1 MPQALE
7 AIVKV
12 TLEKKE
18 KNQVLLEVEVETQRY
33 DAAYDKAYRKVAQ
46 QVNIPGFRKG
56 KAPRPVVERH
66 VGPEYIKQEALE
78 VLIPEVYTSAVEQ
91 EKLEPIAEPRF
102 ELVKA
107 EKNEPVVF
115 KATVEVRP
123 EVKLGGYTEIEIAA
137 PEALVTEE
145 QVTERID
152 AIRRSRSQLAVV
164 DRAVAMG
171 DTATVDFAGTIDGVA
186 FEGGTANDFAVEVAE
201 GRFIPG
207 FVEAMV
213 GMKAGDS
220 KDADLTFPED
230 YPNAELAGKAVKF
243 AIAVKEVKHRELPE
257 LNEELAKEV
266 GADSVEALQSRI
278 REQLRSE
285 SEENREFELRKQL
298 LEKVVANAEMDVPE
312 SMVEREVTFLL
323 NQYANNL
330 AQQGIDPNRVFTQ
343 ENIQQWRENSREEAS
358 KRIRTSLTLGQIA
371 RQEGI
376 EPTSEEI
383 ENAIGEYAMSYGM
396 APEAFRKQVLQ
407 SGAYAQIADEVLSNK
422 IIEWLFERAKVSVS
436 APEAAETSVEA

>member
-18 KNQVLLEVEVETQRY
+18 KNQVLLEVEVETQRFE
-33 DAAYDKAYRKVAQ
+33 AAYDKAYRKVAQ

-66 VGPEYIKQEALE
+66 VGPEYLKQEALE
-78 VLIPEVYTSAVEQ
+78 VLIPEVYSSAVEQ

-107 EKNEPVVF
+107 EKNEPVIF

-123 EVKLGGYTEIEIAA
+123 EVKLGQYTDIEISYPAVN
-137 PEALVTEE
+137 VTEE
-145 QVTERID
+145 QVTERIG
-152 AIRRSRSQLAVV
+152 AIRRSRATLEVV
-164 DRAVAMG
+164 DRAIEMG
-171 DTATVDFAGTIDGVA
+171 DTAVVDFTGTIEGKAFDGGSA
-186 FEGGTANDFAVEVAE
+186 KDYPVEVAE

-213 GMKAGDS
+213 GMKAGET
-220 KDADLTFPED
+220 KVADLKFPED
-230 YPNAELAGKAVKF
+230 YPNAELAGKDVKF
-243 AIAVKEVKHRELPE
+243 EISVKEVKHRVLPE
-257 LNEELAKEV
+257 LNEEFAKAV
-266 GADSVEALQSRI
+266 GADSVEGLKSRI
-278 REQLRSE
+278 REQLTQE
-285 SEENREFELRKQL
+285 AEENREFELRKQL

-312 SMVEREVTFLL
+312 TMIDREVTFLL

-330 AQQGIDPNRVFTQ
+330 AQQGIDPNRVFTR
-343 ENIQQWRENSREEAS
+343 ENIQQWRENSREEAI

-376 EPTSEEI
+376 EPTAEEI
-383 ENAIGEYAMSYGM
+383 EDAIGEYAQSYGM
-396 APEAFRKQVLQ
+396 GPDQFRKQVIR

-422 IIEWLFERAKVSVS
+422 IIEWLYAKAKVSD
-436 APEAAETSVEA
+436 AAQES

>member
-18 KNQVLLEVEVETQRY
+18 KNQVLLEVEVESQRF
-33 DAAYDKAYRKVAQ
+33 DAAYDKAFKKVAQ

-66 VGPEYIKQEALE
+66 VGPEYLKQEALE
-78 VLIPEVYTSAVEQ
+78 VLIPEVYSSAVEQ

-123 EVKLGGYTEIEIAA
+123 EVKLGQYTEIAIGHPAVE
-137 PEALVTEE
+137 VTEE

-152 AIRRSRSQLAVV
+152 AIRRSRAQLETVE
-164 DRAVAMG
+164 RAVEMG
-171 DTATVDFAGTIDGVA
+171 DTATVDFTGKIDDVA
-186 FEGGTANDFAVEVAE
+186 FEGGTATDYPVEVAE

-213 GMKAGDS
+213 GMKAGET
-220 KDADLTFPED
+220 KIADLKFPED
-230 YPNAELAGKAVKF
+230 YPTTDLAGKDVKF
-243 AIAVKEVKHRELPE
+243 EIAVKEVKHRALPE
-257 LNEELAKEV
+257 LNDELAKAV
-266 GADSVEALQSRI
+266 GADSVDALKSRI
-278 REQLRSE
+278 REQLTQE
-285 SEENREFELRKQL
+285 GEENREFELRKQL
-298 LEKVVANAEMDVPE
+298 LEKVVDNSEMEVPE
-312 SMVEREVTFLL
+312 SMVEREVNFLL

-330 AQQGIDPNRVFTQ
+330 AQQGIDPNRVFTK

-376 EPTSEEI
+376 EPTGDEI
-383 ENAIGEYAMSYGM
+383 EEAIAEYAQSYGM
-396 APEAFRKQVLQ
+396 APDQFRKQIIQ

-422 IIEWLFERAKVSVS
+422 IIEWIFSKAKVSET
-436 APEAAETSVEA
+436 APEATAAQA

>member
-18 KNQVLLEVEVETQRY
+18 KNQVLLEVEVETQRFE
-33 DAAYDKAYRKVAQ
+33 AAYDKAYKKVAQ

-66 VGPEYIKQEALE
+66 VGPEYLKQEALE
-78 VLIPEVYTSAVEQ
+78 VLIPEVYSSAVEQ

-123 EVKLGGYTEIEIAA
+123 EVKLGQYTEIEIGHA
-137 PEALVTEE
+137 PVEVTEE

-152 AIRRSRSQLAVV
+152 AIRRSRAQLETV
-164 DRAVAMG
+164 DRAVEMG
-171 DTATVDFAGTIDGVA
+171 DTATVDFTGKIDDVA
-186 FEGGTANDFAVEVAE
+186 FEGGSATDYPVEVAE

-213 GMKAGDS
+213 GMKAGES
-220 KDADLTFPED
+220 KVADLKFPED
-230 YPNAELAGKAVKF
+230 YPTTDLAGKDVKF
-243 AIAVKEVKHRELPE
+243 EIAVKEVKHRALPE
-257 LNEELAKEV
+257 LNDELAKAV
-266 GADSVEALQSRI
+266 GADSVDALKSRI
-278 REQLRSE
+278 REQLSQE
-285 SEENREFELRKQL
+285 GEETREFELRKQL
-298 LEKVVANAEMDVPE
+298 LEKVVANSEMEVPE
-312 SMVEREVTFLL
+312 SMIEREVNFLL

-343 ENIQQWRENSREEAS
+343 ENIQQWRENSREEAT

-376 EPTSEEI
+376 EPTGEEI
-383 ENAIGEYAMSYGM
+383 EDAIGEYAQSYGM
-396 APEAFRKQVLQ
+396 SADQFRKQIIQ

-422 IIEWLFERAKVSVS
+422 IIEWLFNKAKVSET
-436 APEAAETSVEA
+436 APEATAAQA

>member
-18 KNQVLLEVEVETQRY
+18 KNQVLLEVEVETQRFE
-33 DAAYDKAYRKVAQ
+33 AAYDKAYKKVAQ

-66 VGPEYIKQEALE
+66 VGPEYLKQEALE
-78 VLIPEVYTSAVEQ
+78 VLIPEVYSSAVEQ

-123 EVKLGGYTEIEIAA
+123 EVKLGQYTEIEIGHA
-137 PEALVTEE
+137 PVEVTEE

-152 AIRRSRSQLAVV
+152 AIRRSRAQLETV
-164 DRAVAMG
+164 DRAVEMG
-171 DTATVDFAGTIDGVA
+171 DTATVDFTGKIDDVA
-186 FEGGTANDFAVEVAE
+186 FEGGSATDYPVEVAE

-213 GMKAGDS
+213 GMKAGES
-220 KDADLTFPED
+220 KVADLKFPED
-230 YPNAELAGKAVKF
+230 YPTTDLAGKDVKF
-243 AIAVKEVKHRELPE
+243 EIAVKEVKHRALPE
-257 LNEELAKEV
+257 LNDELAKAV
-266 GADSVEALQSRI
+266 GADSVDALKSRI
-278 REQLRSE
+278 REQLSQE
-285 SEENREFELRKQL
+285 GEENREFELRKQL
-298 LEKVVANAEMDVPE
+298 LEKVVANSEMEVPE
-312 SMVEREVTFLL
+312 SMIEREVNFLL

-343 ENIQQWRENSREEAS
+343 ENIQQWRENSREEAT

-376 EPTSEEI
+376 EPTGEEI
-383 ENAIGEYAMSYGM
+383 EDAIGEYAQSYGM
-396 APEAFRKQVLQ
+396 APDQFRKQIIQ

-422 IIEWLFERAKVSVS
+422 IIEWLFNKAKVSET
-436 APEAAETSVEA
+436 APEATAAQA

>member
-1 MPQALE
+1 MPQSLE

-18 KNQVLLEVEVETQRY
+18 KNLVLLEVEVEAQRFE
-33 DAAYDKAYRKVAQ
+33 AAYDKAYRKVAQ

-56 KAPRPVVERH
+56 KAPRPIVERH
-66 VGPEYIKQEALE
+66 VGPETIKQEALE
-78 VLIPEVYTSAVEQ
+78 VLIPEVYSSAIEQ
-91 EKLEPIAEPRF
+91 EKLETISDPRF
-102 ELVKA
+102 ELVQA
-107 EKNEPVVF
+107 NKNEPVIF

-123 EVKLGGYTEIEIAA
+123 EVTLGQYTEIEISA
-137 PEALVTEE
+137 PEATVTEE

-152 AIRRSRSQLAVV
+152 AIRRSRAQLEVV
-164 DRAVAMG
+164 DRAIEMG
-171 DTATVDFAGTIDGVA
+171 DTATVDFVGKIDDVA
-186 FEGGTANDFAVEVAE
+186 FEGGSATDFAIEVAE

-213 GMKAGDS
+213 GMKAGDT
-220 KDADLTFPED
+220 KTVDLQFPEE
-230 YPNAELAGKAVKF
+230 YPNTELAGKAVVF
-243 AIAVKEVKHRELPE
+243 EIAVKEVKHRQLPE
-257 LNEELAKEV
+257 LDEAMAKEA

-278 REQLRSE
+278 REQIGQE
-285 SEENREFELRKQL
+285 IEENREFELRKQL
-298 LEKVVANAEMDVPE
+298 LSKVVDNSEMEVPE

-330 AQQGIDPNRVFTQ
+330 AQQGVDPNRVFTK

-376 EPTSEEI
+376 EPTPMEI
-383 ENAIGEYAMSYGM
+383 EAAIGEYAMSYGM
-396 APEAFRKQVLQ
+396 SPDAFRKQIIE

-436 APEAAETSVEA
+436 APEVAETSAQA

>member
-1 MPQALE
+1 
-7 AIVKV
+7 VKV

-18 KNQVLLEVEVETQRY
+18 KNQVLLEVEVESQRF
-33 DAAYDKAYRKVAQ
+33 DAAYDKAFKKVAQ

-66 VGPEYIKQEALE
+66 VGPEYLKQEALE
-78 VLIPEVYTSAVEQ
+78 VLIPEVYSSAVEQ

-123 EVKLGGYTEIEIAA
+123 EVKLGQYTEIAIGHPAVE
-137 PEALVTEE
+137 VTEE

-152 AIRRSRSQLAVV
+152 AIRRSRAQLETVE
-164 DRAVAMG
+164 RAVEMG
-171 DTATVDFAGTIDGVA
+171 DTATVDFTGKIDDVA
-186 FEGGTANDFAVEVAE
+186 FEGGTATDYPVEVAE

-213 GMKAGDS
+213 GMKAGET
-220 KDADLTFPED
+220 KIADLKFPED
-230 YPNAELAGKAVKF
+230 YPTTDLAGKDVKF
-243 AIAVKEVKHRELPE
+243 EIAVKEVKHRALPE
-257 LNEELAKEV
+257 LNDELAKAV
-266 GADSVEALQSRI
+266 GADSVDALKSRI
-278 REQLRSE
+278 REQLTQE
-285 SEENREFELRKQL
+285 GEENREFELRKQL
-298 LEKVVANAEMDVPE
+298 LEKVVDNSEMEVPE
-312 SMVEREVTFLL
+312 SMVEREVNFLL

-330 AQQGIDPNRVFTQ
+330 AQQGIDPNRVFTK

-376 EPTSEEI
+376 EPTGDEI
-383 ENAIGEYAMSYGM
+383 EEAIAEYAQSYGM
-396 APEAFRKQVLQ
+396 APDQFRKQIIQ

-422 IIEWLFERAKVSVS
+422 IIEWIFSKAKVSET
-436 APEAAETSVEA
+436 APEATAAQA

>member
-18 KNQVLLEVEVETQRY
+18 KNQVLLEVEVETQRFE
-33 DAAYDKAYRKVAQ
+33 AAYDKAYKKVAQ

-66 VGPEYIKQEALE
+66 VGPEYLKQEALE
-78 VLIPEVYTSAVEQ
+78 VLIPEVYSSAVEQ

-107 EKNEPVVF
+107 EKDEPIIF

-123 EVKLGGYTEIEIAA
+123 EVTLGQYTGIEIGHPAA
-137 PEALVTEE
+137 EVTEE
-145 QVTERID
+145 QVNERID
-152 AIRRSRSQLAVV
+152 GIRRSRSQLVTV
-164 DRAVAMG
+164 ERPVEMG
-171 DTATVDFAGTIDGVA
+171 DTATVDFSGKIDGVA
-186 FEGGTANDFAVEVAE
+186 FEGGTANDYAVEVAE

-220 KDADLTFPED
+220 KVADLQFPED
-230 YPNAELAGKAVKF
+230 YPNAELAGKAVQF
-243 AIAVKEVKHRELPE
+243 EISVKEVKHRELPA
-257 LNEELAKEV
+257 LDEELAKAV
-266 GADSVEALQSRI
+266 GADSVDALKSRI
-278 REQLRSE
+278 REQLRQELEE
-285 SEENREFELRKQL
+285 SREFELRKQL
-298 LEKVVANAEMDVPE
+298 LEKVVATSEMEVPE
-312 SMVEREVTFLL
+312 SMVEREVNFLL

-376 EPTSEEI
+376 EPTAEEI
-383 ENAIGEYAMSYGM
+383 DGAIAEYAMSYGM
-396 APEAFRKQVLQ
+396 APDAFRKQVLQ

-422 IIEWLFERAKVSVS
+422 IIEWLFERAKVTES
-436 APEAAETSVEA
+436 APEAAETTAQ

>member
-18 KNQVLLEVEVETQRY
+18 KNQILLEVEVETQRY
-33 DAAYDKAYRKVAQ
+33 EAAYDKAFRKVAQ

-66 VGPEYIKQEALE
+66 VGPEYLKQEALE
-78 VLIPEVYTSAVEQ
+78 VLIPEAYSSAVEQ

-107 EKNEPVVF
+107 EKDEPIVF

-123 EVKLGGYTEIEIAA
+123 EVKLGQYTGITIGHPAVE
-137 PEALVTEE
+137 VTEE
-145 QVTERID
+145 MVTERLD
-152 AIRRSRSQLAVV
+152 AIRRSRAQLETV
-164 DRAVAMG
+164 DRAVEMG
-171 DTATVDFAGTIDGVA
+171 DTAVVDFKGTIDGVA
-186 FEGGTANDFAVEVAE
+186 FEGGSATDYPVEVAE

-213 GMKAGDS
+213 GMKAGEN
-220 KDADLTFPED
+220 KVADLTFPED
-230 YPNAELAGKAVKF
+230 YPTADLAGKAVKF
-243 AIAVKEVKHRELPE
+243 EIAVKEVKHRVLPE
-257 LNEELAKEV
+257 IDEELAKAV
-266 GADSVEALQSRI
+266 GADSVEGLQSRI
-278 REQLRSE
+278 REQLRQE
-285 SEENREFELRKQL
+285 AEENREFELRKQL
-298 LEKVVANAEMDVPE
+298 LEKLVDQAEMEVPE
-312 SMVEREVTFLL
+312 SMIDREVNFLL

-343 ENIQQWRENSREEAS
+343 ENIQEWRENSREEAT

-376 EPTSEEI
+376 EPTAEEI
-383 ENAIGEYAMSYGM
+383 GEAISEYASSYGM
-396 APEAFRKQVLQ
+396 SAEAFQKQIVQ

-422 IIEWLFERAKVSVS
+422 IIEWLFERAEVSET
-436 APEAAETSVEA
+436 APAAQEETAQA